1 MNTRPAVALL
11 SLALLPLAL
20 AASPARAIVA
30 IEPFSEQV
38 STTISSPSD
47 SPSPAYQWDVSYERS
62 FDGFSIVKHVEI
74 NFLFETPLG
83 FTAQQK
89 ADWKAQAEASVE
101 SIWNNKFAVRDT
113 VNNRT
118 YAVGVDIT
126 VDGPFDQTISVAQ
139 RPADCGSR
147 PGALDCRDNMIKW
160 FSDSTPVIHA
170 HEFGHMLGLYDEYD
184 GGAVDKLNN
193 PTLSSDGIMG
203 LGALDP
209 DPVFYARYF
218 QQYRDFIAGIPLAEY
233 QRLAGSGVAQGN
245 FVLVA
250 VPEPGTWA
258 MFGVGA
264 VMLMAG
270 VRRARRADTQRSLAS

>member
-11 SLALLPLAL
+11 SLAL

-38 STTISSPSD
+38 STTISSPFD
-47 SPSPAYQWDVSYERS
+47 SPTPDFQWDVSYERS

-89 ADWKAQAEASVE
+89 ADWKAQTEAAVE

-113 VNNRT
+113 VNDRT

-147 PGALDCRDNMIKW
+147 PERLRLPRQHAQVVRRLDARDPRPRIR
-160 FSDSTPVIHA
+160 PHA
-170 HEFGHMLGLYDEYD
+170 RPLRRVRRGRRRQAEQPH
-184 GGAVDKLNN
+184 AV
-193 PTLSSDGIMG
+193 
-203 LGALDP
+203 
-209 DPVFYARYF
+209 VR
-218 QQYRDFIAGIPLAEY
+218 RDHGP
-233 QRLAGSGVAQGN
+233 RRPRSGSG
-245 FVLVA
+245 LLRPLLPA
-250 VPEPGTWA
+250 VPR
-258 MFGVGA
+258 
-264 VMLMAG
+264 LH
-270 VRRARRADTQRSLAS
+270 RRASRSPSTSASRGPASRRATSSSSPCRSRARGRCSVSVP